1 MVKQEEIEQWLE
13 IIRKYLKKYQS
24 IKLKYEDGREF
35 GLMTAIQLYLYYNE
49 TSLLDDFDIQSTEKE
64 ELKNALV
71 NLIDNKAQDQFVLK
85 VVNHTNYSNFINIED
100 EIR

>member
-35 GLMTAIQLYLYYNE
+35 GLMTAIQLYLYHNE
-49 TSLLDDFDIQSTEKE
+49 TSLLDEFDNQSTEKE

-85 VVNHTNYSNFINIED
+85 VVNHINYSNFIDD